1 MVVKFKHAF
10 TLIELIFAIVIIG
23 ISFMSVPM
31 MIQATS
37 TGVSKNLEVQEAI
50 FKAIV
55 ITKSAVG
62 ENSFVSVDDVIQGTK
77 IALTDGVGLS
87 DYKYT
92 QKYTLS
98 VTTPATFNG
107 ETSNDYKKITTS
119 VYNDSD
125 KLLARFSAYKF
136 NY

>member
-1 MVVKFKHAF
+1 MVVRLKRAF

-23 ISFMSVPM
+23 ISFMAVPM

-37 TGVSKNLEVQEAI
+37 TGVAKNLETQEAI

-55 ITKSAVG
+55 ITKTAVG
-62 ENSFVSVDDVIQGTK
+62 ENNFTNVDTLIKATPTV
-77 IALTDGVGLS
+77 LTDGVGIS
-87 DYKYT
+87 DYKFP

-98 VTTPATFNG
+98 VTNPATFNG
-107 ETSNDYKKITTS
+107 ETSSDYKKITTNI
-119 VYNDSD
+119 YNKSD
-125 KLLARFSAYKF
+125 ELLASFSAYKF

>member
-1 MVVKFKHAF
+1 MVVRLKKAF

-37 TGVSKNLEVQEAI
+37 TGVAKNLEVQEAI

-62 ENSFVSVDDVIQGTK
+62 ENNFANIDNLVQPTK
-77 IALTDGVGLS
+77 TVLTDGVGIS
-87 DYKYT
+87 DYKFP

-107 ETSNDYKKITTS
+107 ESSNDFKKITTNI
-119 VYNDSD
+119 YNENDE
-125 KLLARFSAYKF
+125 LLASFSAYKF

>member
-1 MVVKFKHAF
+1 MVVKFKTAF

-31 MIQATS
+31 IIQATS
-37 TGVSKNLEVQEAI
+37 SGVAKNLEVQEAI

-62 ENSFVSVDDVIQGTK
+62 ENSFATINSLIQNTK
-77 IALTDGVGLS
+77 TVLTSGVGIK
-87 DYKYT
+87 DYKFT

-98 VTTPATFNG
+98 VTSPAIFNG
-107 ETSNDYKKITTS
+107 ESSSDYKKITTNI
-119 VYNDSD
+119 YNNSD
-125 KLLARFSAYKF
+125 ELLASYSSYKF